1 MSEYDFTGGTV
12 TMTVPYE
19 TAQKFI
25 ELLDKDFGDELFDLG
40 NEFCVGKDGHTAKYL
55 CVEVDGVGGFYNN
68 FKEKKIDN
76 E

>member
-1 MSEYDFTGGTV
+1 MSEYDFTSGTV

-25 ELLDKDFGDELFDLG
+25 ELLEKDFGDELFTLG
-40 NEFCVGKDGHTAKYL
+40 NEFRVFKDGHIAKYL
-55 CVEVDGVGGFYNN
+55 CVEVDGVCGFYNN
-68 FKEKKIDN
+68 FKANKN